1 LTSPKTRYSVEDL
14 CKRMEVSEGKFYA
27 ILRTPG
33 VNFPRPLNAA
43 TKDGDTIYYPAD
55 ECDLW
60 LANNDISALQPH
72 RRKRGL
78 VEDTLLVVSTGRSE
92 VGSVVEFHS
101 LAGSATIRAFLLSVK
116 DKTEIHINHY
126 PSRVF
131 MLDGGWRNGPSR

>member
-1 LTSPKTRYSVEDL
+1 LTTPKTRYSVEDI

-43 TKDGDTIYYPAD
+43 TKGGDTIYYPAD

-92 VGSVVEFHS
+92 VGSVVEFHT
-101 LAGSATIRAFLLSVK
+101 LAGSAAILEFLLLT
-116 DKTEIHINHY
+116 KTAVHVNHY
-126 PSRVF
+126 PSRIF
-131 MLDGGWRNGPSR
+131 MTDGGWRNGPAR